1 MILSSDHIRAQL
13 ARSLSSLREQEA
25 ALASSLASEL
35 AASNTSREASASA
48 AGTTSAIL
56 KGDLDEVR
64 SKVERVQKK
73 VKEVESGE
81 VGKAREGVRACL
93 LSVLLLNLPFLTHVD
108 SVTQLAVGPLL
119 SRKNKDKPLD
129 CWKET
134 EQFKA
139 AVSRLE
145 QVRTP
150 SSLLSSSQA
159 ARLTQSSSTFF

>member
-1 MILSSDHIRAQL
+1 LSSDHIRAQL

-93 LSVLLLNLPFLTHVD
+93 LSVLLPNLPFLTYVD
-108 SVTQLAVGPLL
+108 SVTELAVVV
-119 SRKNKDKPLD
+119 
-129 CWKET
+129 C
-134 EQFKA
+134 
-139 AVSRLE
+139 
-145 QVRTP
+145 
-150 SSLLSSSQA
+150 
-159 ARLTQSSSTFF
+159 